1 MNKQSKFFIDS
12 ELSCVKR
19 GLDAKKIADYL
30 INNGYKQVFHPTN
43 ADIIV
48 LVTCGALDLKTAQSL
63 KKTKKYQ
70 KYNAELIVAGCVPE
84 IAKEELKKIF
94 SGKIISTKNLDN
106 FGGFF
111 KEDPTDFSTMDD
123 ANLLF
128 ISIKKRTINFFFN
141 DFSLNLALFYAKYI
155 AHNEI
160 SKVYKYLIK
169 RKYFVR
175 VSWGCTSNCAYCGIK
190 NAIGE
195 FHSKPVDECIK
206 EFKRGLD
213 QGYSHITLTS
223 DDTGSYGIDIGSS
236 LPKLLDELTKIPG
249 DFKISITD
257 LNPQWIIRYFDD
269 LKDIFKRGKITS
281 IDLSFQSGNARVLKL
296 MQRYNDVDK
305 MKETYLKLREMFPE
319 IYIFT
324 ETIAGFPTE
333 TEEEFK
339 ETLSFIKD
347 VGFDYGTVYHF
358 SLKSDTKAE
367 EIEPKISAEE
377 IIYRLKYS
385 KKYLKKNGFKV
396 FYGLIFLPRFL
407 RINLFFVKKEKR
419 GRGGI

>member
-1 MNKQSKFFIDS
+1 MDKQSKFFIDA
-12 ELSCVKR
+12 ELACIKR
-19 GLDAKKIADYL
+19 SLDAKKITDYL
-30 INNGYKQVFHPTN
+30 INNGYKQVFYPTN

-48 LVTCGALDLKTAQSL
+48 LVTCGALDLKTSNSL
-63 KKTKKYQ
+63 KKAKKYQ
-70 KYNAELIVAGCVPE
+70 NYNAELIVAGCVPE

-106 FGGFF
+106 FGDFF
-111 KEDPTDFSTMDD
+111 KEAQTDFSTMDD

-128 ISIKKRTINFFFN
+128 ISTKKRTIKNFFN
-141 DFSLNLALFYAKYI
+141 NFSFNLALFYAKYI

-160 SKVYKYLIK
+160 SNIYKYLVE
-169 RKYFVR
+169 RKYYIR
-175 VSWGCTSNCAYCGIK
+175 VSWGCTSNCTYCGIK
-190 NAIGE
+190 NAIGDL
-195 FHSKPVDECIK
+195 HSKPIDECIK

-236 LPKLLDELTKIPG
+236 LPVLLDELTKISG

-269 LKDIFKRGKITS
+269 LKDIFKRGKITGLD
-281 IDLSFQSGNARVLKL
+281 IPFQSGNARVLKL
-296 MQRYNDVDK
+296 MQRYNDINK
-305 MKETYLKLREMFPE
+305 MKQTYLKLREMFPE
-319 IYIFT
+319 IYIAT

-333 TEEEFK
+333 TDEEFK
-339 ETLSFIKD
+339 ETLSFIRD
-347 VGFDYGTVYHF
+347 VGFDYGSIYRF
-358 SLKSDTKAE
+358 SLKSGTKAE
-367 EIEPKISAEE
+367 EIEPKIPTEG
-377 IIYRLKYS
+377 IINRLKYS

-396 FYGLIFLPRFL
+396 AYGSIFLPLVFK
-407 RINLFFVKKEKR
+407 INLLFVKKEKR